1 MKEKNGLLYNF
12 INLKLRHLFR
22 EAWKSREGMKSSEA
36 MELYIKTMSEIALP
50 LLNKKENEDDDV
62 FMDENELEE
71 ENQENVRLTFQK

>member
-1 MKEKNGLLYNF
+1 
-12 INLKLRHLFR
+12 
-22 EAWKSREGMKSSEA
+22 MKSSEA